1 MWGETSAKSGEG
13 VAEIFTSIGESLS
26 STCLSVWRVLTQN
39 WLTAKKLPLTAP
51 ARPSAGSGAGA
62 RPAGQ
67 RVSGVDLNKSGGA
80 VGGQD
85 GCNC

>member
-1 MWGETSAKSGEG
+1 MAYPISEQ
-13 VAEIFTSIGESLS
+13 
-26 STCLSVWRVLTQN
+26 CVLTRN
-39 WLTAKKLPLTAP
+39 WFIAKKLPLTAP
-51 ARPSAGSGAGA
+51 ARTSAGAGAGA

-67 RVSGVDLNKSGGA
+67 RGAGVDLNKSGGA